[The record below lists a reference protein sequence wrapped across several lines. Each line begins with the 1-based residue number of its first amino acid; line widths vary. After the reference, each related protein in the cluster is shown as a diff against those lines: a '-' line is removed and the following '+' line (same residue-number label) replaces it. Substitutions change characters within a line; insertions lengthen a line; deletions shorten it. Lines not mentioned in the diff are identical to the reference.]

1 MQNYYLAID
10 IGASSGRHILSH
22 VEDGKIVLEEI
33 HRFENGVVEK
43 DGQLCWEYD
52 RLFKEIVAGIKKCK
66 DLGKIPKTM
75 GIDTWGVDFVL
86 LDENDEVLGNTVAY
100 RDSRTVGMDK
110 KVYEVIEEVE
120 LYKSTGIQKQLF
132 NTIYQLMAVKEN
144 NKEYMDN
151 AKAMLFVPDYFHFLL
166 TGEKKTE
173 YTNATTGQL
182 VNPETKDWDF
192 ELIEKLGYN
201 KEIFTEIITPKTT
214 VGHFT
219 KEIAEEVGFSCEVVA
234 PATHDTGSAVVA
246 VPYTDE
252 KSLYISSGTW
262 SLMGIESMTANCS
275 VESMKANFTNEGG
288 FDYRFRYLK
297 NIMGLWIIQSVRKEL
312 DNKYSFAELC
322 DLAEKESI
330 STIINANDA
339 RLTAPKNM
347 IETIKELAK
356 ESNQQVPETAGEIA
370 SVVYKSL
377 ASCYNEALLEI
388 ESLTKRTFEN
398 IYIVGG
404 GANASYLNQLTAEA
418 TKRTVVAVPIEATAL
433 GNLLVQMI
441 AKGEFKDLSEARQCV
456 TDTFEVIKYQ

>member
-22 VEDGKIVLEEI
+22 IENGKIVLEEI

-52 RLFKEIVAGIKKCK
+52 RLFKEVVTGVKKCK
-66 DLGKIPKTM
+66 ELGKIPKTM

-86 LDENDEVLGNTVAY
+86 LDENNKILGNTVAY
-100 RDSRTVGMDK
+100 RDSRTEGMDK

-120 LYKSTGIQKQLF
+120 LYKRTGIQKQLF
-132 NTIYQLMAVKEN
+132 NSIYQLMAIKEQ

-151 AKAMLFVPDYFHFLL
+151 AKTMLFVPDYFNFLL

-182 VNPETKDWDF
+182 VSPETKDWDF
-192 ELIEKLGYN
+192 ELINKLGYN

-214 VGHFT
+214 VGYFT
-219 KEIAEEVGFSCEVVA
+219 KEITEEVGFSCEVVV

-246 VPYTDE
+246 VPYTDD

-262 SLMGIESMTANCS
+262 SLMGIESNAANCTL
-275 VESMKANFTNEGG
+275 ESMKANFTNEGG

-312 DNKYSFAELC
+312 DNKYSFGELC

-330 STIINANDA
+330 TTIINANDV
-339 RLTAPKNM
+339 RLIAPKNM
-347 IETIKELAK
+347 INTIKDIAK
-356 ESNQQVPETAGEIA
+356 ESNQQVPETACEIA
-370 SVVYKSL
+370 CVVYNSL
-377 ASCYNEALLEI
+377 AHCYNEALLEI
-388 ESLTKRTFEN
+388 ETLTNRSFNN

-404 GANASYLNQLTAEA
+404 GANAGYLNKVTAEI

-441 AKGEFKDLSEARQCV
+441 AKGEFKDLAEARQCV
-456 TDTFEVIKYQ
+456 TDTFEVLKY